1 MKIALITGGNGKLGK
16 SYIKTLTNNGY
27 FVYSI
32 DIRHSKNKVENVK
45 KIIVDITDEKE
56 IGEFFKNIKYIDLL
70 INNAGIGVF
79 TPTQKRSIDEFRKVL
94 NVNLVGT
101 FIMSQFA
108 LKKMVK
114 QKKGKIINIGSV
126 YGIKSSDPRIYGNS
140 GRNNSEVYSASK
152 AGVIML
158 TKYLASHYARYNIQI
173 NSISPG
179 GILNNQDK
187 KFQINYSNKTPAGRM
202 ASTYD
207 MQSVLEMLISK
218 KSDYINGSNIVIDG
232 GFTSW

>member
-1 MKIALITGGNGKLGK
+1 MKIALITGGNGQLGK
-16 SYIKTLTNNGY
+16 SYIKTLTKNSY

-32 DIRHSKNKVENVK
+32 DIKHSKTKVENVK
-45 KIIVDITDEKE
+45 KIILDITDEKK
-56 IGEFFKNIKYIDLL
+56 IGKFFKNIKHIDLL

-79 TPTQKRSIDEFRKVL
+79 TPTQKRSIDEFREVL

-140 GRNNSEVYSASK
+140 GRNNSEVYSVSK

-158 TKYLASHYARYNIQI
+158 TKYLASHYAKYNIQI

-187 KFQINYSNKTPAGRM
+187 RFQISYSYKTPAGRM
-202 ASTYD
+202 ASTSD

-218 KSDYINGSNIVIDG
+218 KSDYINGSNIVVDG

>member
-1 MKIALITGGNGKLGK
+1 MKIALITGGNGQLGK
-16 SYIKTLTNNGY
+16 SYIKTLTKNSY

-32 DIRHSKNKVENVK
+32 DIKHSKTKVENVK
-45 KIIVDITDEKE
+45 KIILDITDEKKIE
-56 IGEFFKNIKYIDLL
+56 KFFKNIKHIDLL

-79 TPTQKRSIDEFRKVL
+79 TPTQKRSIDEFKKVL

-140 GRNNSEVYSASK
+140 GRNNSSILCIKSRCN
-152 AGVIML
+152 
-158 TKYLASHYARYNIQI
+158 YANEIP
-173 NSISPG
+173 S
-179 GILNNQDK
+179 
-187 KFQINYSNKTPAGRM
+187 
-202 ASTYD
+202 
-207 MQSVLEMLISK
+207 
-218 KSDYINGSNIVIDG
+218 
-232 GFTSW
+232 

>member
-1 MKIALITGGNGKLGK
+1 M
-16 SYIKTLTNNGY
+16 
-27 FVYSI
+27 
-32 DIRHSKNKVENVK
+32 
-45 KIIVDITDEKE
+45 DITDEKE
-56 IGEFFKNIKYIDLL
+56 IGKFFKNIKHLDLL

-79 TPTQKRSIDEFRKVL
+79 TPTEKRSIDEFKKVL

-158 TKYLASHYARYNIQI
+158 TKYLASHYAKYNIQI

-187 KFQINYSNKTPAGRM
+187 RFQINYSYKTPAGRM
-202 ASTYD
+202 ASTND

-218 KSDYINGSNIVIDG
+218 KSNYINGSNIVVDG